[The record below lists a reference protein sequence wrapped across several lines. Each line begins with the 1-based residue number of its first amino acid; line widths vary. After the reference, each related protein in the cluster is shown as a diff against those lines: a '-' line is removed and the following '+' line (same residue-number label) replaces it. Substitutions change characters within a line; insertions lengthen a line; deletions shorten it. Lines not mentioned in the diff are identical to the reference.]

1 MENLSLLTDFYQ
13 LTMLAGYHQSGK
25 STQRACFE
33 LYFRRNP
40 HDGGFCIAAGLEPA
54 VDYLTNLRFEPDQLD
69 YLRSLGQFREEFLE
83 WLKGFRFR
91 GSVRAVPE
99 GSLVFPGEPLLRV
112 EATIPEA
119 QLVES
124 ALLNIINFQTL
135 IATKAAR
142 MYVASRGGSVLEF
155 GLRRAQG
162 IDGALSAS
170 RASFL
175 GGCTATSNTL
185 AGKVYG
191 IPVKGTHAHSWI
203 MSFPTELE
211 AFRTYAEC
219 YPDSCTLLVDTYDTL
234 ESGMPNA
241 IIVAKELE
249 AKGHRFDGVRLDS
262 GDLAYLSK
270 ESRRMLDEAGLEHAR
285 IVASNDL
292 DEYLIANLISQGA
305 KIDIWGV
312 GTHLVTSKGQSALG
326 GVYKLAAAEV
336 NGVMEP
342 RIKVSSNPEKTTVPG
357 VKQVWRAFD
366 EEGQVVGD
374 MLTLEDETVSDGERV
389 KTYHPLYANM
399 NRKIRGAR
407 WRPLLEPVL
416 RDGQVVYD
424 FPALTQ
430 LRARTVE
437 SLGLLRD
444 EYKRRVNPHIYW
456 MGLSPKL
463 FEMRNRMLDQNG
475 QGEV

>member
-25 STQRACFE
+25 DNQRACFE

-54 VDYLTNLRFEPDQLD
+54 VEYLTNLRFEPDQID

-83 WLKGFRFR
+83 WLKDFRFR
-91 GSVRAVPE
+91 GSVMAVPE

-124 ALLNIINFQTL
+124 ALLNIVNFQTL

-142 MYVASRGGSVLEF
+142 MYVASKGGSVLEF

-270 ESRRMLDEAGLEHAR
+270 ESRRMLDEAGLHHAR

-326 GVYKLAAAEV
+326 GVYKLTAAEV
-336 NGVMEP
+336 DGVMEP

-357 VKQVWRAFD
+357 VKQVWRALAED
-366 EEGQVVGD
+366 GQVVGD

-399 NRKIRGAR
+399 NRKIRGAT
-407 WRPLLEPVL
+407 WQPLLEQVL
-416 RDGQVVYD
+416 RDGKVVYD
-424 FPALTQ
+424 FPPLTE
-430 LRARTVE
+430 LRGRTVE

-444 EYKRRVNPHIYW
+444 EYKRRVNPHLYW

-463 FEMRNRMLDQNG
+463 FELRNRMLDQNG